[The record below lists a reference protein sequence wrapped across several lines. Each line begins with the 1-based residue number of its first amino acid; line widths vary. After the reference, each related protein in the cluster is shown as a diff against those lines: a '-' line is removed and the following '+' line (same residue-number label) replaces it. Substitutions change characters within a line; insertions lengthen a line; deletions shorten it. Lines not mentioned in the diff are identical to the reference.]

1 MKISAFRLNNFGN
14 VRVFERCYEVKRIL
28 HSIRN
33 DNRGGR
39 AFRSNL
45 KRLAFILGSNLVREW
60 KSIVSINNLP
70 VIVDISRGGEPLGEG
85 LKVLFPASF
94 HCHAYYDSR
103 VKPEMFLLPANFPKA
118 EPQNVIIADTVL
130 ATGRTIEKAIRAI
143 RKVVRVKRIFV
154 ITGVASLIGIRAL
167 ARKYPHVLI
176 YAGCVETKYKWLK
189 KDGKLILQVHGIV
202 GDIGELVSVERE
214 NPGIYSLILDMC
226 KALKPNFNAGS
237 ISSKKESPIIR

>member
-1 MKISAFRLNNFGN
+1 MRISVFTHNNFRN

-60 KSIVSINNLP
+60 KSVVSINNFP
-70 VIVDISRGGEPLGEG
+70 VIIDIPRGGEPFGEG

-94 HCHAYYDSR
+94 HCHTYYDSR
-103 VKPEMFLLPANFPKA
+103 IKPEMFLLPANFPKA
-118 EPQNVIIADTVL
+118 ELQNVIIADTVL
-130 ATGRTIEKAIRAI
+130 ATGQTIEKAIRAI
-143 RKVVRVKRIFV
+143 RKVIRAKHIFV
-154 ITGVASLIGIRAL
+154 ITGVASLVGIRFL
-167 ARKYPHVLI
+167 TRKYPDLLI
-176 YAGCVETKYKWLK
+176 YAGCIETKYKWLK
-189 KDGKLILQVHGIV
+189 KDGKLILQVHGI
-202 GDIGELVSVERE
+202 GDVGELVSVKRQ
-214 NPGIYSLILDMC
+214 NPGIYSHILDMC
-226 KALKPNFNAGS
+226 KALKPNLNAGS